1 MIITPPPGAPL
12 LGTIQRSHGMHDD
25 LYARVLVLNDGR
37 QRIAILGFDLIGM
50 DFALADEICGAI
62 RERTGVLTTL
72 LNCSHTHSAPFTIPW
87 SVLGWRWLSGPGRE
101 WRDGLVSRTA
111 ELVSRADATAE
122 AALLRVG
129 RARAQI
135 GSNRRLPVGQ
145 AIVMKPNPGG
155 VVVPWVDVL
164 RVDRLDEG
172 PAVILFSHAAHPVI
186 IHGASRLVSADYP
199 GFASRKLKDRLGGNV
214 MTMFGQACGANIN
227 ADPLRGGF
235 LAAEQAGTV
244 LAEAAFQAACESQ
257 PLPLL
262 EFSVKSVRADL
273 PLQPLPTL
281 RECSQALR
289 EAEDRLAQ
297 RSGRTTFSDER
308 LWELQDQLG
317 SAQSQEE
324 STATDDV
331 QPMEG
336 QPWWLM
342 DTVLCLRDLKKK
354 IEQGDERPLRF
365 DAHWLRIGDH
375 WSLLATTHELFA
387 EYQLWFDD
395 AVPSEHNM
403 MLAYTNGC
411 ESYIPTDRDLALGG
425 YEAASFP
432 SLDGAALRYRHRR
445 ALRPGAEQQI
455 IEQLRALWA

>member
-50 DFALADEICGAI
+50 DLALADEICGAI

-72 LNCSHTHSAPFTIPW
+72 LNCSHTHSAPFTMPW

-101 WRDGLVSRTA
+101 WRDGLVSKTA

-235 LAAEQAGTV
+235 LAAEQAGVFLPGRRHRDEYALV
-244 LAEAAFQAACESQ
+244 LNARGEVVPIRAEGQGVDEGTLLRDESGQ
-257 PLPLL
+257 
-262 EFSVKSVRADL
+262 
-273 PLQPLPTL
+273 
-281 RECSQALR
+281 QAL
-289 EAEDRLAQ
+289 DRLEHPDSATNRDGQ
-297 RSGRTTFSDER
+297 TVSAGVK
-308 LWELQDQLG
+308 LQ
-317 SAQSQEE
+317 
-324 STATDDV
+324 
-331 QPMEG
+331 
-336 QPWWLM
+336 
-342 DTVLCLRDLKKK
+342 
-354 IEQGDERPLRF
+354 
-365 DAHWLRIGDH
+365 
-375 WSLLATTHELFA
+375 
-387 EYQLWFDD
+387 
-395 AVPSEHNM
+395 
-403 MLAYTNGC
+403 
-411 ESYIPTDRDLALGG
+411 ALGG
-425 YEAASFP
+425 P
-432 SLDGAALRYRHRR
+432 
-445 ALRPGAEQQI
+445 
-455 IEQLRALWA
+455 